1 MALGPLIKSAL
12 KETIEKL
19 PEDFAMKS
27 ESIPNMLVKRG
38 VKAEELKF
46 AKLGIQE
53 GKVTKQ
59 DLVQAE
65 AGRQDQWEVTEPDY
79 KRYDYVTLRGQED
92 NPTYTERVYKWAA
105 SPEQALD
112 NKAYGNVGELA
123 DIASTP
129 EGAAAEAQLRQAYT
143 DIVGDQADPDTD
155 IYTMQNTIQD
165 STQPGYVS
173 SHFDF
178 DPGYLMHARTID
190 QDLGDGKKT
199 RTILELQSDLHQ
211 QGRQYGYASNID
223 KNAVRRVQYLVDDAM
238 SEEDDKLLD
247 EAESLAKELGWDP
260 TVHDLPDWL
269 DASSKGGIPKAP
281 LESNWLRKLMEYE
294 VARGLQD
301 GAEQIA
307 IPLRGP
313 ATDQLMRGKGV
324 SKWYDTVVKSTA
336 EKLAKQTGGTAEL
349 VEKSTSLNSADI
361 AELRKTA
368 ARIRELRDAVD
379 EGTIDKDELVQAEQ
393 EAGQKLASIGRPMPE
408 DEDVYYALQLAADQP
423 KFSADAA
430 TYIVIKPGEAAKTQ
444 GFQLYASGGASVAAL
459 TVANAMNQG
468 VGEDDI
474 STVLKEQG
482 YSDAEIQKAL
492 DKGKKAQLALS
503 QGVAE
508 ADIRTVLDEQEPQ
521 LNQEAEQQPQMQN
534 WQGIKPAYNYLTGE
548 TDSSGQAYSYARGN
562 YTPTL
567 QERRDAAYQSIIGD
581 KEVSARDLVTSLKVL
596 SPAMVTLTD
605 QASAAFG
612 NSLKAKQV
620 QAAEEAARGKVI
632 SLAQSKGLALQWDE
646 NQQKYLAQTPDGQ
659 WADVTPTI
667 WDELWA
673 AKGEATGAVAGAV
686 AGARAGSALPVVH
699 PLAKLAA
706 AGAGSVVGAA
716 VGAATGA
723 EADYMYNAIKQS
735 EEMSIQVAAHKA
747 VTAAEWSVIGD
758 VIGYPIAKLGSAS
771 LKGIMKAREFLKTG
785 NSAGAY
791 KSLQDTLFISD
802 AEAKELADK
811 LATVMAVPGSGSK
824 EQAIAATVLTKPG
837 AEQTVRAATAGSPRV
852 SQAVLQSID
861 LRAKDL
867 LATTETPNVGKL
879 LREDLGNYVS
889 DVKQFFGSVKA
900 EVEANPIAKTVQF
913 DYDKLAVEPLLK
925 RLESNI
931 QDDAVLNRFKNLVMR
946 VRETSDSRTFPDLLE
961 LRQIVNGFKY
971 NKRITNTKDFQA
983 IDEVLGNID
992 VAVDEAANASMP
1004 NPQEWLTKF
1013 SQARAKYA
1021 QMINVQNNVLAKA
1034 LRKPT
1039 LSEQEVGGLLT
1050 KHINSLDGTFDT
1062 VLSQLPMNARKK
1074 AENAVIDTLAN
1085 KFTTGHSAGLQ
1096 VTDFTQLNDQ
1106 LENIVFT
1113 TPEARQMK
1121 QAISR
1126 MAEVFKNDPNLAK
1139 VSGSTSFASPTEF
1152 LTADPLVAAKMQSA
1166 RNMFKSVQKYLPTE
1180 RGRGLALVNKVA
1192 ELLEN
1197 PLHAKTIRDL
1207 MDELPEVTPDVQN
1220 LQRAYASAKAA
1231 GKDVG
1236 AARVKLYG
1244 TGKVLDVRASSG
1256 SLVDTVP
1263 IHRIATVEQ
1272 IKDIA
1277 EAEGLTE
1284 GKLLDAALKKSGF
1297 VAVMQGS
1304 NKVRKL

>member
-1 MALGPLIKSAL
+1 MVLGPLIKSAL

-27 ESIPNMLVKRG
+27 ESIPNMLVKKG

-46 AKLGIQE
+46 AKLGLPE

-65 AGRQDQWEVTEPDY
+65 VGRQDQWDVTEPDY

-129 EGAAAEAQLRQAYT
+129 AGDAAEAQLRKVYT
-143 DIVGDQADPDTD
+143 DVVGDQADPDAD
-155 IYTMQNTIQD
+155 IYTMQKTIQGY
-165 STQPGYVS
+165 TEPGYVS

-211 QGRQYGYASNID
+211 QGRQRGYKTADIPKEDLDKMTSLINNYERNPNGRFLDLAGETAEKYGWNPEGEQSIKAFV
-223 KNAVRRVQYLVDDAM
+223 AQQTGA
-238 SEEDDKLLD
+238 
-247 EAESLAKELGWDP
+247 
-260 TVHDLPDWL
+260 
-269 DASSKGGIPKAP
+269 PKAP

-294 VARGLQD
+294 VARGVQD

-313 ATDQLMRGKGV
+313 ATDQLMRGEGV
-324 SKWYDTVVKSTA
+324 SKWYDTVVKATA
-336 EKLAKQTGGTAEL
+336 EKLAKQVGGTAEL
-349 VEKSTSLNSADI
+349 IEKSNSLNSADI

-368 ARIRELRDAVD
+368 ARIRELRDAVY
-379 EGTIDKDELVQAEQ
+379 EGTIDEDELVQAEQ

-430 TYIVIKPGEAAKTQ
+430 TYIVIKPGEAAKMQ

-567 QERRDAAYQSIIGD
+567 QERRDAAYQSITGD

-659 WADVTPTI
+659 WADITPTI

-686 AGARAGSALPVVH
+686 AGARAGSALPVAN
-699 PLAKLAA
+699 PLAKLAV
-706 AGAGSVVGAA
+706 AGAGSAVGAA

-723 EADYMYNAIKQS
+723 EADYVYNAIKQS

-747 VTAAEWSVIGD
+747 VTAAEWSIIGD

-771 LKGIMKAREFLKTG
+771 IKGIMKAREFLKTG

-791 KSLQDTLFISD
+791 KSLQDTMFISD

-811 LATVMAVPGSGSK
+811 LAKVMAVPGSGSK
-824 EQAIAATVLTKPG
+824 EQAIAATILTKPG

-861 LRAKDL
+861 SRAKDL
-867 LATTETPNVGKL
+867 LTTTETPNVGKL

-900 EVEANPIAKTVQF
+900 EVEANPVAKTVQF

-983 IDEVLGNID
+983 IDEVLSNID
-992 VAVDEAANASMP
+992 GAVDEAANASMP

-1062 VLSQLPMNARKK
+1062 VLSQLPLNARKK

-1096 VTDFTQLNDQ
+1096 ATDFTQLNEQ
-1106 LENIVFT
+1106 LENITFT

-1121 QAISR
+1121 QAIGR
-1126 MAEVFKNDPNLAK
+1126 MAEVFKNDPNLAR

-1256 SLVDTVP
+1256 SLVDAVP

-1297 VAVMQGS
+1297 IAVMQGS

>member
-1 MALGPLIKSAL
+1 MVLGPLIKSAL

-27 ESIPNMLVKRG
+27 ESIPNMLVKKG

-46 AKLGIQE
+46 AKLGLPE

-65 AGRQDQWEVTEPDY
+65 VGRQDAFSTLEYNQKTGT
-79 KRYDYVTLRGQED
+79 KYDYVTLRGEEE
-92 NPTYTERVYKWAA
+92 NPTYAERIYKWNDQTGQTSNLDEIRALNQKASETNELQDIINAEEAA
-105 SPEQALD
+105 
-112 NKAYGNVGELA
+112 
-123 DIASTP
+123 
-129 EGAAAEAQLRQAYT
+129 RQQGY
-143 DIVGDQADPDTD
+143 DPD
-155 IYTMQNTIQD
+155 QEEL
-165 STQPGYVS
+165 STWLDRSAPIAQTGYES
-173 SHFDF
+173 SHFEGTK
-178 DPGYLMHARTID
+178 GYLMHARTID

-211 QGRQYGYASNID
+211 QGRQYGYESSVD
-223 KNAVRRVQYLVDDAM
+223 KNALRRVQYLIDDAM
-238 SEEDDKLLD
+238 EAEDDELLA

-260 TVHDLPDWL
+260 TVHDLPGWL
-269 DASSKGGIPKAP
+269 DANSKGGIPKAP

-294 VARGLQD
+294 VARGIQD

-313 ATDQLMRGKGV
+313 ATDQLKRGEGV
-324 SKWYDTVVKSTA
+324 SKWYDTVVRSTA
-336 EKLAKQTGGTAEL
+336 EKLAKQVGGTAEL
-349 VEKSTSLNSADI
+349 VEKSISLNSADI

-393 EAGQKLASIGRPMPE
+393 EAGQKLASLGRPMPE

-430 TYIVIKPGEAAKTQ
+430 TYIVIKPGEAAKTR

-468 VGEDDI
+468 VGEEDI

-482 YSDAEIQKAL
+482 YSDAEIQAAL

-548 TDSSGQAYSYARGN
+548 TNSSGQAYSYARGN

-605 QASAAFG
+605 QASAALG

-646 NQQKYLAQTPDGQ
+646 NQQKYLAQTPNGQ

-791 KSLQDTLFISD
+791 KSLQDTMFISD

-811 LATVMAVPGSGSK
+811 LAKVMAVPGSGSK

-900 EVEANPIAKTVQF
+900 EVEANPVAKTVQF

-992 VAVDEAANASMP
+992 VAIDEAANASMP

-1085 KFTTGHSAGLQ
+1085 KFTTGRSAGLQ

-1121 QAISR
+1121 QAIGR
-1126 MAEVFKNDPNLAK
+1126 MAEIFKNDPNLAR

-1256 SLVDTVP
+1256 SLVDAVP

-1297 VAVMQGS
+1297 IAVMQGS